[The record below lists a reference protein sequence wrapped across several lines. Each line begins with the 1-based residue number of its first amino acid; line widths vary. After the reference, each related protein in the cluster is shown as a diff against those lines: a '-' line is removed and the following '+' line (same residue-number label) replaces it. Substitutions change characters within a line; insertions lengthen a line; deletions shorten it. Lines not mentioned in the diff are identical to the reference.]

1 MSQEP
6 GYPWEVAQLGA
17 TAPPQV
23 FEVTAENITQYCR
36 AAGYENLAYTNQGA
50 AREAGL
56 PGIVAPPAMLFS
68 YAPLRTIELMAA
80 PTCRGGVAPQETP
93 QNPEPLTFV
102 RTAIDFQGVMVVP
115 GDIISSV
122 TSVHDQLQREDEQC
136 ITFRVVAHN
145 QRGELVA
152 EYLYTCQCPDPKS

>member
-6 GYPWEVAQLGA
+6 GYPWEVAQVGA
-17 TAPPQV
+17 TAPAQV
-23 FEVTAENITQYCR
+23 FQVTAENIAQFCR
-36 AAGYENLAYTNQGA
+36 AAGYENLAYTNQAA
-50 AREAGL
+50 AREIGL
-56 PGIVAPPAMLFS
+56 PGVVAPQAMLFS
-68 YAPLRTIELMAA
+68 YAPLRTVELMAA
-80 PTCRGGVAPQETP
+80 KGGVASQATP
-93 QNPEPLTFV
+93 QNPEPLPFV

-122 TSVHDQLQREDEQC
+122 TSVHDQFQREGERF

-152 EYLYTCQCPDPKS
+152 EYLYTCQCPNPKAR

>member
-6 GYPWEVAQLGA
+6 GYHGEVAQLGA
-17 TAPPQV
+17 AAPPQL
-23 FEVTAENITQYCR
+23 FEVTPESITQYCR
-36 AAGYENLAYTNQGA
+36 AAGYENLAYTNQAA

-68 YAPLRTIELMAA
+68 YAPLRTVELMAA
-80 PTCRGGVAPQETP
+80 KGSAAPQETP
-93 QNPEPLTFV
+93 QNPEHLAFV
-102 RTAIDFQGVMVVP
+102 RTAIDFQGVMVAP

-122 TSVHDQLQREDEQC
+122 TSVHDQFQREGEQF

-152 EYLYTCQCPDPKS
+152 EYLYTCQWPNAKS